1 MLNKRLV
8 TASVTATLCVAG
20 AVVTHFEGLRSK
32 TYLDPVG
39 IPTICYGH
47 TATAT
52 AAIGQVKSADEC
64 QQLLDSDLT
73 VAIKAVDSLVKV
85 PLTVERR
92 AALVSFVY
100 NVGSGQLAGS
110 TLLRKLNG
118 GDAAGACAELG
129 RWVYAG
135 GVKLNGLVARRAEER
150 QLCESG
156 L

>member
-47 TATAT
+47 TATA
-52 AAIGQVKSADEC
+52 AIGQVKSAYEC

-100 NVGSGQLAGS
+100 NVGQGKLAGS
-110 TLLRKLNG
+110 TLLRKLNA
-118 GDAAGACAELG
+118 GDVAGACAEFD

-150 QLCESG
+150 QLCEVG

>member
-1 MLNKRLV
+1 MTLSRNLLA
-8 TASVTATLCVAG
+8 ASIAATIGIAST
-20 AVVTHFEGLRSK
+20 VVTHFESFRSK
-32 TYLDPVG
+32 TYFDPVG

-47 TATAT
+47 TATAVMGQIKT
-52 AAIGQVKSADEC
+52 ANEC
-64 QQLLDSDLT
+64 QQLLDADLT

-85 PLTVERR
+85 PLPVERR

-100 NVGSGQLAGS
+100 NVGQGKLAGS
-110 TLLRKLNG
+110 TLLRKLNA
-118 GDAAGACAELG
+118 GDVAGACAEFG

-150 QLCESG
+150 ALCEVG